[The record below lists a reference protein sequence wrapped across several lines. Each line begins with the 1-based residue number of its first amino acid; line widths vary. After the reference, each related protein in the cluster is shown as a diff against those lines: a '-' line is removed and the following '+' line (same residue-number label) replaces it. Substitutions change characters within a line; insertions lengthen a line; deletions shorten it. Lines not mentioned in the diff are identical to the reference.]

1 MTFVILRAIVLP
13 PHERLL
19 IHGFL
24 RAMARTSG
32 TDRRAGLPAATE
44 RRLATPTSPPPR
56 PAWYTP
62 PATPLR

>member
-1 MTFVILRAIVLP
+1 VLP

-19 IHGFL
+19 IPGFL

-44 RRLATPTSPPPR
+44 RRLADPNLTAAEAGLVHR
-56 PAWYTP
+56 LQRRYG
-62 PATPLR
+62 